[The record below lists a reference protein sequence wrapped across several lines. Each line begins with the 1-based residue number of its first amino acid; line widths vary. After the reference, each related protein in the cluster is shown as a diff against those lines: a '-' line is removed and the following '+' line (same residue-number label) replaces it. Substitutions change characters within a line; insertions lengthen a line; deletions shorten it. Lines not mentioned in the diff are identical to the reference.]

1 MDKNKIG
8 YCSVC
13 MGLTLFS
20 LDMFLLKIIQ
30 LLNKILS
37 LSYLDYP
44 VYPNPLE
51 YIREPIIAIGISVP
65 IIMLFVGFY
74 MMKKK

>member
-1 MDKNKIG
+1 
-8 YCSVC
+8 

-30 LLNKILS
+30 LLSKILS
-37 LSYLDYP
+37 LNYLDYP
-44 VYPNPLE
+44 VYPNPFE

-65 IIMLFVGFY
+65 IMLLFIGFY
-74 MMKKK
+74 MVKYRR